1 MSTKTGLAP
10 QWEIVLAVAMKV
22 KGDELRAL
30 QHLGDGSVNL
40 VFDGFVLRF
49 QIENGDH

>member
-22 KGDELRAL
+22 KGD
-30 QHLGDGSVNL
+30 
-40 VFDGFVLRF
+40 GFVLRF
-49 QIENGDH
+49 QVENGDHSFISLAGTSKIAYV